1 MSEVR
6 ARIRIGRDHVISGVA
21 PDDIPPGD
29 HEVLITVGPPI
40 EPLLKATPFRVE
52 ALPTIDL
59 GPWPERLSLRREDI
73 YSDDGR

>member
-6 ARIRIGRDHVISGVA
+6 ARIRVGRDHVISGVA

-29 HEVLITVGPPI
+29 HEALITLGPAVKPRI
-40 EPLLKATPFRVE
+40 EARPFRVS

-59 GPWPERLSLRREDI
+59 GPWPEQLSLRREDI
-73 YSDDGR
+73 YGDDGR